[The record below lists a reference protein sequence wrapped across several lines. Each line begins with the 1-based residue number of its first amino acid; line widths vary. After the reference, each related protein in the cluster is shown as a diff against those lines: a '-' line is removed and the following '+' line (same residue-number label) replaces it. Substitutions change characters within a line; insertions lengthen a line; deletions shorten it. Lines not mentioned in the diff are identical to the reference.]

1 MIISDFRGRTM
12 AQWFVQVCR
21 SEPCEAEQER
31 LHALALGLG
40 GSQPRRELPRADEP
54 VHAFF

>member
-1 MIISDFRGRTM
+1 MV
-12 AQWFVQVCR
+12 QWFVQVCR

-40 GSQPRRELPRADEP
+40 STATGITARG
-54 VHAFF
+54 

>member
-1 MIISDFRGRTM
+1 M